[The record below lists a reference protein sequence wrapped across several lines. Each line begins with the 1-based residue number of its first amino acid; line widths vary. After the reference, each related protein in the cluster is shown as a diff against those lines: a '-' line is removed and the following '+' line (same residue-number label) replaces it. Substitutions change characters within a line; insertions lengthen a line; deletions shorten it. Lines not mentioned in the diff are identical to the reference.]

1 MLMNTEITR
10 LAEAAGRAARAERVV
25 VFGSRARGDA
35 GATSDLDLALIVPDS
50 ADRRS
55 ALRAA
60 LVATSW
66 RKLPVDLVVLAHT
79 NWAKGTTLLARTVR
93 REGRTVYGG

>member
-1 MLMNTEITR
+1 MDAEITQ
-10 LAEAAGRAARAERVV
+10 LAEAAGRAAHAERVV

-35 GATSDLDLALIVPDS
+35 GATSDLDLAVIVPDS
-50 ADRRS
+50 ADRRE

-60 LVATSW
+60 LVATAW

-79 NWAKGTTLLARTVR
+79 TWVQGTTMLARQVR